1 MSQVNAPALY
11 KSISVVEYVVV
22 SRTTVY
28 VSRVSDILDFSVVDC
43 SLVNWVNES
52 IVVLI
57 NDTETVFVVV
67 IPLTVD

>member
-1 MSQVNAPALY
+1 MY

-28 VSRVSDILDFSVVDC
+28 VGRVTDILDFSVVDC
-43 SLVNWVNES
+43 GLIDWVNET
-52 IVVLI
+52 IFVLI